1 MKHSLLTITFS
12 LLFLAANAQIP
23 SFDWAVQLGDTSS
36 GLFVL
41 STTTDHEGSVYST
54 GVLTGTIDFDPGAG
68 IDTMTDHGFGDVF
81 IFKLD
86 SSGVFQWAKRIGE
99 ESYDQASSITVDAAN
114 NIYVTG
120 FFSRD
125 STDFDPGAG
134 TFYLPNPNG
143 GASTFILKLDSNGNF
158 VWAKS
163 LGADSNSPSSI
174 ALDANEN
181 ILLTGIFGGTVDFDP
196 GSGAELLTA
205 LSADIYILKLTSN
218 GDFIRVKQI
227 DATTTNSKAF
237 SIASGMSGAM
247 YLTGL
252 LLGTVDF
259 DPGIGVANLSST
271 SQFGAE
277 FILKL
282 DSTGNFMWAK
292 VINGDISQTGGDRAI
307 LVDAAENLYTAG
319 WFDHTVDFDPNSG
332 VNTLTVSV
340 SEPAS
345 TYLLKL
351 DSSGNFIRAIQIGD
365 GADGSYRSIALDHA
379 GNLFVAG
386 KFLSIGD
393 FDPGP
398 AIDTLSIATG
408 NRFIAKYDSSGALDW
423 AFNFSNSNFTDD
435 HNTCLSIDD
444 AGNIIATGVF
454 NGVADF
460 DPGMGT
466 YNLSSL
472 SSSAFF
478 ILKLNPDNFS
488 GIINPSASNQNIF
501 VYPNPSA
508 GEFRVRVNTKGAL
521 SLYSPLGQLLQTF
534 LVNSGVEEII
544 FTPDLPN
551 GVYFL
556 KFDDDPSEIANVII
570 LN

>member
-1 MKHSLLTITFS
+1 MSTIG
-12 LLFLAANAQIP
+12 N
-23 SFDWAVQLGDTSS
+23 
-36 GLFVL
+36 
-41 STTTDHEGSVYST
+41 YR
-54 GVLTGTIDFDPGAG
+54 AG
-68 IDTMTDHGFGDVF
+68 GQRFH
-81 IFKLD
+81 
-86 SSGVFQWAKRIGE
+86 
-99 ESYDQASSITVDAAN
+99 VDAH
-114 NIYVTG
+114 
-120 FFSRD
+120 
-125 STDFDPGAG
+125 
-134 TFYLPNPNG
+134 
-143 GASTFILKLDSNGNF
+143 
-158 VWAKS
+158 
-163 LGADSNSPSSI
+163 
-174 ALDANEN
+174 ALAR
-181 ILLTGIFGGTVDFDP
+181 
-196 GSGAELLTA
+196 
-205 LSADIYILKLTSN
+205 K
-218 GDFIRVKQI
+218 RCRK
-227 DATTTNSKAF
+227 
-237 SIASGMSGAM
+237 
-247 YLTGL
+247 
-252 LLGTVDF
+252 
-259 DPGIGVANLSST
+259 
-271 SQFGAE
+271 
-277 FILKL
+277 
-282 DSTGNFMWAK
+282 
-292 VINGDISQTGGDRAI
+292 
-307 LVDAAENLYTAG
+307 
-319 WFDHTVDFDPNSG
+319 
-332 VNTLTVSV
+332 
-340 SEPAS
+340 
-345 TYLLKL
+345 
-351 DSSGNFIRAIQIGD
+351 IGD
-365 GADGSYRSIALDHA
+365 GADGSYRSIALNHT
-379 GNLFVAG
+379 GNLFVSG
-386 KFLSIGD
+386 KFLSVGD

-408 NRFIAKYDSSGALDW
+408 NRFIAKYDSSGDLDW
-423 AFNFSNSNFTDD
+423 AINFSNSNFTDD